1 MTVAVLFDLED
12 TLVQTPWANHQ
23 HVLEFRRETRRR
35 LIKLGIPPVVLAG
48 LERATL
54 MRNKASEY
62 VEQNFTKKNAQRFRQ
77 GMEKSLSRYEL
88 DSAKK
93 SQLFAETIQT
103 LKALKEL
110 GTKMGLVTNTSE
122 KAVSTVF
129 QNHGLKNY
137 FDAVVTREDVK
148 KLKPDPEG
156 VLLAVKKLGAT
167 NCFMVGDLVLDALAA
182 KGAKVKAIIVRRKP
196 EQADSQDFL
205 RSLPAELLE
214 QAKRLLADGEDFQ
227 PDYVAQSLSEVVTI
241 VQREK
246 QWLR

>member
-12 TLVQTPWANHQ
+12 TLIHTPWANHQ
-23 HVLEFRRETRRR
+23 HVLEFRRETRQR
-35 LIKLGIPPVVLAG
+35 LIELGIPPSVLAG

-77 GMEKSLSRYEL
+77 EMEKFLSRYEL

-93 SQLFAETIQT
+93 SQLFAETVQT
-103 LKALKEL
+103 LKALGEL

-137 FDAVVTREDVK
+137 FGVVVTREDVK

-156 VLLAVKKLGAT
+156 VLLAVKKLGAR
-167 NCFMVGDLVLDALAA
+167 NCFMVGDLVLDVLAA

-214 QAKRLLADGEDFQ
+214 QAKRLLADGEDFH

-241 VQREK
+241 VQRER